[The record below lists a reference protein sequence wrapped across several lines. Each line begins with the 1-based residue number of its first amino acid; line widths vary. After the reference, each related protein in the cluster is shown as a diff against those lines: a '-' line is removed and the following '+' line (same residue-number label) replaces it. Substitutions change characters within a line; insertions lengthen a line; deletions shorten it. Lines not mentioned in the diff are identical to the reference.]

1 MIRKL
6 QVKFV
11 AMCMVM
17 VTAVLAVVFFSAY
30 ASAQQNIQIIS
41 REVLQRVL
49 RESASNALSRP
60 DIGLDLGDRVV
71 QLPYF
76 TVEVWQQ
83 ISGTYS
89 AYVTGGTYANLED
102 TEELTAIITD
112 CLSQDRTEGTV
123 DSYNLR
129 YLRQDNGLYQKL
141 AFVDMSMEQ
150 ATLREMMGSYFQIGA
165 ASLLLLLGV
174 SILLARWATRP
185 VERAWRQQRQF
196 LSDASHELKTPLTVI
211 LSNAEMLQSAD
222 LPDRPARWSDNIR
235 SEAGRMKS
243 LVEEMLTLARADNA
257 VRTAVMET
265 VSLTDVAA
273 DCALSFEPV
282 AFEAGKPLREDLA
295 GDVTVLGDREKLR
308 QVIAILL
315 DNAVKYGAAGGAVLD
330 GIVQQNGDHLPQLL
344 PVSQHRHVPGQ
355 VLPQG
360 LARLKGHRLEGQC
373 AVRRHVGEGHR
384 LHHRRAD
391 GVVRTGQCQHLL
403 HQGFHAPGLGA
414 DVVAPPGGP
423 VGQVRRLEHLRVGED
438 HRQRRFQLMGGVGE
452 ELALLAPGPL
462 HRPGGPAGQEDGH
475 AQKQQQRRRA
485 DLKIGAHHLP
495 QGGLL
500 HGHVHKG
507 QLLIQSVVLAEITQV
522 VAVDGAL
529 RPVLGEAVGDDGG
542 QLLRVLQIGVG
553 TAGDIGAVRA
563 ADLLPHLHGEV
574 GQLDHPVPQVQPDV
588 RPGQGVGG
596 ALPQHPLEH
605 LPADDLDVLLGGGV
619 GGEEHH
625 RQHRRHHDH
634 AHGHKFY
641 LQFTDHGQNTPF
653 LSKKMWKS
661 GNQTGRVRFPAP
673 PGSSPPCGWCGS
685 LRRSADAP
693 ACAAERRCRPPRCC
707 PRRRTRSPRSSAA
720 ASPW

>member
-243 LVEEMLTLARADNA
+243 LVEEMLTLARADNMT
-257 VRTAVMET
+257 RTAVMTE
-265 VSLTDVAA
+265 VSFSDVAA
-273 DCALSFEPV
+273 DSALAFEPV
-282 AFEAGKPLREDLA
+282 AFEAGKPLVYDIAPDIKVE
-295 GDVTVLGDREKLR
+295 GDAVKLR
-308 QVIAILL
+308 QLISVLL
-315 DNAVKYGAAGGAVLD
+315 DNAIKYGAAGGTITLS
-330 GIVQQNGDHLPQLL
+330 VQKVGSN
-344 PVSQHRHVPGQ
+344 
-355 VLPQG
+355 
-360 LARLKGHRLEGQC
+360 ARLTVANPGKPIPADQLPRLFE
-373 AVRRHVGEGHR
+373 RFY
-384 LHHRRAD
+384 RAD
-391 GVVRTGQCQHLL
+391 ASRGEQS
-403 HQGFHAPGLGA
+403 GFGLG
-414 DVVAPPGGP
+414 
-423 VGQVRRLEHLRVGED
+423 
-438 HRQRRFQLMGGVGE
+438 
-452 ELALLAPGPL
+452 
-462 HRPGGPAGQEDGH
+462 
-475 AQKQQQRRRA
+475 
-485 DLKIGAHHLP
+485 LP
-495 QGGLL
+495 IASTIAAE
-500 HGHVHKG
+500 HKG
-507 QLLIQSVVLAEITQV
+507 TLKAESD
-522 VAVDGAL
+522 AVSTRFL
-529 RPVLGEAVGDDGG
+529 FTMPV
-542 QLLRVLQIGVG
+542 
-553 TAGDIGAVRA
+553 
-563 ADLLPHLHGEV
+563 
-574 GQLDHPVPQVQPDV
+574 
-588 RPGQGVGG
+588 
-596 ALPQHPLEH
+596 
-605 LPADDLDVLLGGGV
+605 
-619 GGEEHH
+619 
-625 RQHRRHHDH
+625 
-634 AHGHKFY
+634 
-641 LQFTDHGQNTPF
+641 
-653 LSKKMWKS
+653 KK
-661 GNQTGRVRFPAP
+661 
-673 PGSSPPCGWCGS
+673 
-685 LRRSADAP
+685 
-693 ACAAERRCRPPRCC
+693 
-707 PRRRTRSPRSSAA
+707 
-720 ASPW
+720 